1 MYRTV
6 AAALVVCGA
15 MTAAPASAQM
25 QWEGQGFAT
34 IGFGI
39 QGSSRDFTTRAEP
52 IIYDEPALI
61 TSAQNVGS
69 GLLFEISGGYRVWR
83 NLVVGLGYS
92 HFGDS
97 SASTVTAS
105 IPHPLVA
112 DFPRN
117 ASTSV
122 GDLGHSENGFHFTAT
137 WMIPVTD
144 KIEVG
149 VFGGPTVYRVGQDL
163 ASDIGFTE
171 SGDPFTTITLGNPV
185 VSEEN
190 VTAVGVNIGAEVTY
204 LLTPKY
210 GVAGFLRYAGAT
222 AEFDGVEGRD
232 LKVGGVHLG
241 VGFRYR
247 F

>member
-1 MYRTV
+1 
-6 AAALVVCGA
+6 
-15 MTAAPASAQM
+15 M
-25 QWEGQGFAT
+25 QWEGKGFAT

-39 QGSSRDFTTRAEP
+39 QGNSRDFTTRSEP
-52 IIYDEPALI
+52 IINDEPALI

-83 NLVVGLGYS
+83 NLIVGLGYS

-97 SASTVTAS
+97 SASTVTAA
-105 IPHPLVA
+105 IPHPLVS
-112 DFPRN
+112 DTPRN
-117 ASTSV
+117 ASASV

-149 VFGGPTVYRVGQDL
+149 VFGGPSVFSVGQDL
-163 ASDIGFTE
+163 VSDVGYTE
-171 SGDPFTTITLGNPV
+171 SADFTSVTLNDPVIT
-185 VSEEN
+185 EEN

-204 LLTPKY
+204 LLRPRY
-210 GVAGFLRYAGAT
+210 GITGFMRYAGAT
-222 AEFDGVEGRD
+222 ADFDGVDGGD
-232 LKVGGVHLG
+232 LKVGGFHIG
-241 VGFRYR
+241 FGFRYR

>member
-1 MYRTV
+1 
-6 AAALVVCGA
+6 
-15 MTAAPASAQM
+15 M

-39 QGSSRDFTTRAEP
+39 QGNSRDFTTRAEP

-97 SASTVTAS
+97 SASTVSAS
-105 IPHPLVA
+105 IPSPLVPDA
-112 DFPRN
+112 PRN
-117 ASTSV
+117 ASASV

-149 VFGGPTVYRVGQDL
+149 VFGGPSVYRVGQDL
-163 ASDIGFTE
+163 VSDIPFIE
-171 SGDPFTTITLGNPV
+171 SEDPFPTVTLGTPV
-185 VSEEN
+185 VTEEN
-190 VTAVGVNIGAEVTY
+190 VTAVGVNIGAEVSY
-204 LLTPKY
+204 LVTARY
-210 GVAGFLRYAGAT
+210 GVTGFLRYAGAT
-222 AEFDGVEGRD
+222 AEFDGVDGRD

>member
-1 MYRTV
+1 MYRKV

-15 MTAAPASAQM
+15 MTGAPASAQM

-39 QGSSRDFTTRAEP
+39 QGNSRDFTTRAEP
-52 IIYDEPALI
+52 LIYEEPALI

-97 SASTVTAS
+97 SASTVTAA
-105 IPHPLVA
+105 IPHPLVPDA
-112 DFPRN
+112 PRN
-117 ASTSV
+117 ASASV

-149 VFGGPTVYRVGQDL
+149 VFGGPSVYRVGQDL
-163 ASDIGFTE
+163 VSDIGFTE
-171 SGDPFTTITLGNPV
+171 SPDPFPTVTLGNPV
-185 VSEEN
+185 VTEED

-204 LLTPKY
+204 LLTPRY

-222 AEFDGVEGRD
+222 AEFDGVDGRD
-232 LKVGGVHLG
+232 VKVGGVHIG